1 MTRVAVLAIA
11 ATVLAS
17 CAEVSHPVVDLI
29 PHWAGGLPNYAPP
42 RPGTPE
48 YEAWSQQQQAE
59 AARDK
64 SKDPPKPKTED
75 ENKVPPVVGS
85 F

>member
-1 MTRVAVLAIA
+1 MTRITVLAIA

-17 CAEVSHPVVDLI
+17 CADVTHTMVDLI
-29 PHWAGGLPNYAPP
+29 PHWAGGLPNNAPP

-48 YEAWSQQQQAE
+48 YDAWMQQREAE

-64 SKDPPKPKTED
+64 SKDPPKPKSEE
-75 ENKVPPVVGS
+75 ENKAPPMVGS

>member
-1 MTRVAVLAIA
+1 MTRVAILGIA

-17 CAEVSHPVVDLI
+17 CADVTHTMVDLI
-29 PHWAGGLPNYAPP
+29 PHWAGGLPNNAPP
-42 RPGTPE
+42 RPSTPE
-48 YEAWSQQQQAE
+48 YDAWMQQREAE

-64 SKDPPKPKTED
+64 SKDPPKPKSEE
-75 ENKVPPVVGS
+75 ENKAPPMVGS

>member
-1 MTRVAVLAIA
+1 MARVAVLAIA

-17 CAEVSHPVVDLI
+17 CAEVSHTVVDLI
-29 PHWAGGLPNYAPP
+29 PHWAGGLPNNVPP

-48 YEAWSQQQQAE
+48 YEAWQQQRQVE

-75 ENKVPPVVGS
+75 ENKAPPDG
-85 F
+85 

>member
-1 MTRVAVLAIA
+1 MARVAVLAIA

-17 CAEVSHPVVDLI
+17 CAEVSHTVVDLI
-29 PHWAGGLPNYAPP
+29 PHWAGGLPNNVPP

-48 YEAWSQQQQAE
+48 YEAWQQQRQAE

-75 ENKVPPVVGS
+75 ENKAPPMVRS